1 MAQKKQN
8 LPPDEDEYIIGEC
21 SVCDIDD
28 IIGTDEDLCV
38 QYFSE
43 PEVEYDYGY
52 NFITAVKQ
60 NCRKGYFIGVGR
72 FFKKDGRWGKE
83 YALKEYAVYQE
94 KDAYIAHHALFN
106 YLLTYAKE
114 KGCSR
119 IICKNKG
126 GNTLFWQYLEQNGF
140 EETSEEWTFSLPD
153 AEMCEADK
161 MVLPKENQALGFEEL
176 FFLRE
181 QGFAPD
187 AEKCVF
193 RYEGEWIFVD
203 RKTGVCDFSQG
214 FRVMGDVPFTVK
226 GRRELGIL
234 HCACQLLEM
243 GIQKP
248 ICIYPEG
255 ERTSDT
261 VPDILADGCGVFVD
275 KDFAG
280 MREEYS
286 FFVKLKQE
294 GKMQKVGYY
303 HYHFNLEVGGRYD
316 SLGFRTL
323 K

>member
-8 LPPDEDEYIIGEC
+8 LPQDEDGYIIGEC

-52 NFITAVKQ
+52 NYITAVKD
-60 NCRKGYFIGVGR
+60 RYRMGYFIGVGR
-72 FFKKDGRWGKE
+72 FFKKDGKWGKE

-140 EETSEEWTFSLPD
+140 EESENEWILFLPD
-153 AEMCEADK
+153 AEMCEKDK
-161 MVLPKENQALGFEEL
+161 MVIPKANEALGFEEL
-176 FFLRE
+176 FFLSE
-181 QGFAPD
+181 LGFSLD
-187 AEKCVF
+187 EEKCMHT
-193 RYEGEWIFVD
+193 YGGEQISVN
-203 RKTGVCDFSQG
+203 RKTGECEFSQG
-214 FRVMGDVPFTVK
+214 FAVLGEGKFTVRGK
-226 GRRELGIL
+226 RELGIL
-234 HCACQLLEM
+234 RCCFELLEM
-243 GIQKP
+243 DIKKP
-248 ICIYPEG
+248 ISIYLESAK
-255 ERTSDT
+255 TSDT
-261 VPDILADGCGVFVD
+261 VPDILADGYGVFVE
-275 KDFAG
+275 KDFSG

-286 FFVKLKQE
+286 FSVKLKQA
-294 GKMQKVGYY
+294 GQIQKVCYY
-303 HYHFNLEVGGRYD
+303 CYHFNLEVGGRY
-316 SLGFRTL
+316 SCLGFMKL
-323 K
+323 